1 TVDGVAVQLILD
13 QKDLEVRHYSLEG
26 TVLNEQS
33 EKIKEI
39 VEKEV
44 NTKFN
49 IEQGPLLRVSVI
61 RINPT
66 EHILILCE
74 HHLIHDGWTQGV
86 LLKEFINTYKRISD
100 DPSFVIDEAD
110 IQFKDYAYWQ
120 RQHFDE

>member
-1 TVDGVAVQLILD
+1 
-13 QKDLEVRHYSLEG
+13 
-26 TVLNEQS
+26 S

-120 RQHFDE
+120 RQHFDEDVTKEHLDFWKKKLSGHLSVLPIPTTRE